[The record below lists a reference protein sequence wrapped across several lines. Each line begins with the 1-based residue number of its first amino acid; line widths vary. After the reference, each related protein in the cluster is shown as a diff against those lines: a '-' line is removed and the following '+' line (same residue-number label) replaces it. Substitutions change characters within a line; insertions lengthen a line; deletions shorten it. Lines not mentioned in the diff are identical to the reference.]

1 MVATLATAVGAA
13 LATRGPLLAALHAE
27 RTDCYRLFHGAT
39 EGMPG
44 LTLDRYNELLVLN
57 TFREPPPGLLEEL
70 ADVHAAVSEA
80 LPGVDLAPVYWC
92 DRRRG
97 APGGGPAPAL
107 PAVHHS
113 SELGLRYLIDVPG
126 QGRDPGLFLDFRAAR
141 RWIRDHSAGRD
152 VLNAFVSCCH
162 PAPCATPSRARP
174 RPCRPLTQPPP
185 PSPVLHVRRGRGC
198 GRRRSS

>member
-1 MVATLATAVGAA
+1 VGAA

-27 RTDCYRLFHGAT
+27 QTDCYRLFHGAT

-70 ADVHAAVSEA
+70 VGVHAAVSEA
-80 LPGVDLAPVYWC
+80 LPGVNLAPIYWC

-97 APGGGPAPAL
+97 APPGGGPAPAL
-107 PAVHHS
+107 PRVHYA

-141 RWIRDHSAGRD
+141 RWIRDNSAGRD
-152 VLNAFVSCCH
+152 VLNTFVSRCN
-162 PAPCATPSRARP
+162 PSPRAATSPEHVL
-174 RPCRPLTQPPP
+174 RPLTQLACPT
-185 PSPVLHVRRGRGC
+185 VLHVRRGRGC
-198 GRRRSS
+198 GRWRSS